1 MARSIIID
9 TDMLADDALAVLLA
23 VVSPE
28 LDVKAITCMAGRDP
42 VEVITENTLRVLRLA
57 GAGDIPVA
65 AGAAKPLLAKAG
77 TGLILGQKSPWNRLT
92 GAVEDYMPAPDH
104 DPHQSHAV
112 DLILSL
118 VNRHPN
124 DIELVTL
131 GPLTNIAM
139 CLMKDDDF
147 ASKVSRVIMMG
158 GAIFVPGNSAP
169 AAETNVYADPDA
181 ARIVFQSGLPITMVG
196 LDVTTKVLMTMEHA
210 ERVQTS
216 RLPTVHKFISEIISS
231 SLEAQRA
238 IRKWNGFPMH
248 DPLAMAVAFDA
259 SLVTTE
265 RMFVDVETQG
275 ELSRGA
281 TVGDSRDV
289 WGKTPNVDVCVGVE
303 ADRFMEFYVDRISTG
318 Y

>member
-23 VVSPE
+23 VASPE

-42 VEVITENTLRVLRLA
+42 VEVITQNTLRVLRLA
-57 GAGDIPVA
+57 DAGDIPVA
-65 AGAAKPLLAKAG
+65 TGATRPLLAKAG

-92 GAVEDYMPAPDH
+92 GAVEEYMPAPDH
-104 DPHQSHAV
+104 EPHQSHAV

-118 VNRHPN
+118 VNQHAN

-139 CLMKDDDF
+139 CLMRDDDF
-147 ASKVSRVIMMG
+147 ANKVSRVIMMG

-181 ARIVFQSGLPITMVG
+181 ARIVFRSGLPITMVG
-196 LDVTTKVLMTMEHA
+196 LDVTTKVLMTMEHV
-210 ERVQTS
+210 ELVQTA
-216 RLPTVHKFISEIISS
+216 RLPTVNKFIAEIISS

-248 DPLAMAVAFDA
+248 DPLAMAVAFDT

>member
-23 VVSPE
+23 VASPE

-42 VEVITENTLRVLRLA
+42 VEVITQNTLRVLRLA
-57 GAGDIPVA
+57 DAGGIPVA
-65 AGAAKPLLAKAG
+65 SGATKPLLAKAG
-77 TGLILGQKSPWNRLT
+77 TGLILGQKSPWNRLI
-92 GAVEDYMPAPDH
+92 GSVEEFMPTPDNE
-104 DPHQSHAV
+104 PHPSHAV
-112 DLILSL
+112 ELILSL
-118 VNRHPN
+118 VNQHAN

-139 CLMKDDDF
+139 CLMSDDNF
-147 ASKVSRVIMMG
+147 ANKVSHVVMMG

-169 AAETNVYADPDA
+169 AAETNVYADPEA

-210 ERVQTS
+210 QQVQTS
-216 RLPTVHKFISEIISS
+216 RLPTVNKFIAEIISS

-248 DPLAMAVAFDA
+248 DPLAMAVAFDT

-275 ELSRGA
+275 ELSRGS
-281 TVGDSRDV
+281 TVGDSRNV

>member
-9 TDMLADDALAVLLA
+9 TDMLADDTLAVLLA
-23 VVSPE
+23 VASPE

-42 VEVITENTLRVLRLA
+42 VEVITQNTLRVLRLA
-57 GAGDIPVA
+57 DAGDIPVA
-65 AGAAKPLLAKAG
+65 TGATRPLLAKAG
-77 TGLILGQKSPWNRLT
+77 TRLILGQKSPWNRLT
-92 GAVEDYMPAPDH
+92 GAVEEYMPTPDH

-112 DLILSL
+112 ELILSL
-118 VNRHPN
+118 VNQHAN

-139 CLMKDDDF
+139 CLMRDDDF
-147 ASKVSRVIMMG
+147 AIKVSRVIMMG

-196 LDVTTKVLMTMEHA
+196 LDVTTKVLMTMEH
-210 ERVQTS
+210 VQGIQTA
-216 RLPTVHKFISEIISS
+216 RLPTVNKFIAEIISS

>member
-9 TDMLADDALAVLLA
+9 TDMLADDALALLLA
-23 VVSPE
+23 VASSE
-28 LDVKAITCMAGRDP
+28 LDIKAITCMAGRDP
-42 VEVITENTLRVLRLA
+42 VDVITQNTLRVLRLVD
-57 GAGDIPVA
+57 AGDIPVA
-65 AGAAKPLLAKAG
+65 TGATQPLLAKAG
-77 TGLILGQKSPWNRLT
+77 TGLILGQKSPWNRLN
-92 GAVEDYMPAPDH
+92 GAVEEYMPALDRE
-104 DPHQSHAV
+104 PHQSHAV
-112 DLILSL
+112 ELILSL
-118 VNRHPN
+118 VNQHAN

-139 CLMKDDDF
+139 CLMQDDDF
-147 ASKVSRVIMMG
+147 ADKVSRVIMMG

-169 AAETNVYADPDA
+169 VAETNVYADPDA

-196 LDVTTKVLMTMEHA
+196 LDVTTKVLMTMEH
-210 ERVQTS
+210 VQGIQTS
-216 RLPTVHKFISEIISS
+216 RLPTVNKFIGEIISS

-289 WGKTPNVDVCVGVE
+289 WGKPPNVDVCVGVE

>member
-23 VVSPE
+23 VASPE

-42 VEVITENTLRVLRLA
+42 VELITKNTLRVLRLA
-57 GAGDIPVA
+57 DAGDIPVA
-65 AGAAKPLLAKAG
+65 TGATKPLLAKAG

-92 GAVEDYMPAPDH
+92 GTVEEYMPEPEYE
-104 DPHQSHAV
+104 PYQSHAV
-112 DLILSL
+112 ELILNL
-118 VNRHPN
+118 VNQHAN

-139 CLMKDDDF
+139 CLIKDDEF
-147 ASKVSRVIMMG
+147 ANKVSRVIMMG

-169 AAETNVYADPDA
+169 AAETNVYADPEA

-196 LDVTTKVLMTMEHA
+196 LDVTTKVLMSMDHA
-210 ERVQTS
+210 QHVQTF
-216 RLPTVHKFISEIISS
+216 RLPAVSSFISEIISS

-248 DPLAMAVAFDA
+248 DPLAMAVTFDT

-275 ELSRGA
+275 EISRGA

-289 WGKTPNVDVCVGVE
+289 WGKAPNVDVCVGVE
-303 ADRFMEFYVDRISTG
+303 SDRFMEFYVDRISTG

>member
-9 TDMLADDALAVLLA
+9 TDMLADDALAILLA
-23 VVSPE
+23 VASPE

-42 VEVITENTLRVLRLA
+42 VDVITQNTLRVLRLA
-57 GAGDIPVA
+57 DAGDIPVA
-65 AGAAKPLLAKAG
+65 TGATKPLLAKAG

-92 GAVEDYMPAPDH
+92 GAVEEYMPAPDH
-104 DPHQSHAV
+104 ELHQSHAV
-112 DLILSL
+112 ELILSL
-118 VNRHPN
+118 VNQHAN

-131 GPLTNIAM
+131 GPVTNIAM
-139 CLMKDDDF
+139 CLMQDDDF
-147 ASKVSRVIMMG
+147 ANKVSLVIMMG

-181 ARIVFQSGLPITMVG
+181 ARIVFQSGLAITMVG
-196 LDVTTKVLMTMEHA
+196 LDVTTKVLMTMEHV

-216 RLPTVHKFISEIISS
+216 RLPTVNKFIAEIISS
-231 SLEAQRA
+231 SPEAQRA